1 MSSDERQEAI
11 WDIILQRKFET
22 VPNLADELGVCTRTI
37 YGDVTKMR
45 KKYRDTHIEIKLRN
59 GQIL

>member
-22 VPNLADELGVCTRTI
+22 VPTLLMNLAFAPEQSMG
-37 YGDVTKMR
+37 M
-45 KKYRDTHIEIKLRN
+45 
-59 GQIL
+59 